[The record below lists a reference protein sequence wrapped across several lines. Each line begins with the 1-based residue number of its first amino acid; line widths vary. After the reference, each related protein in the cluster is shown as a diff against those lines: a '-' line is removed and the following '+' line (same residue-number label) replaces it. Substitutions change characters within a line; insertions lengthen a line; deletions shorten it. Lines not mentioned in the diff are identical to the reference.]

1 MKTLFVALDFKTEQ
15 ETFAFLDK
23 FEVQSIGVK
32 VGMSQFYMSGPK
44 IIEEMCRRGH
54 EVFLDLKCH
63 DIPNTVY
70 LACLQLSQLPVKLLT
85 VHTLGGK
92 EMMQAAVKG
101 VEEGPYQPQILG
113 ITQLTSTNQTQLNQD
128 LGISG
133 DLQSSV
139 IHLAQLAEES
149 GLAGVVSSVQEVSQI
164 KAATSERF
172 LSLTPGIRMQ
182 TNATNDQKRVA
193 TPEQARLA
201 GADFIVVGRP
211 ITQSSDPVAAYQEFI
226 HQWKGS
232 NN

>member
-1 MKTLFVALDFKTEQ
+1 
-15 ETFAFLDK
+15 
-23 FEVQSIGVK
+23 
-32 VGMSQFYMSGPK
+32 
-44 IIEEMCRRGH
+44 
-54 EVFLDLKCH
+54 
-63 DIPNTVY
+63 
-70 LACLQLSQLPVKLLT
+70 
-85 VHTLGGK
+85 
-92 EMMQAAVKG
+92 MMQAAVKG